1 MKAGSRQPLFNGRAR
16 LNASVFYYD
25 YENFQ
30 SFSQQGINLI
40 VFNADA
46 GNLGAEVEL
55 IANPVEGLEFLFGL
69 SLQDAEQKDVAFG
82 PETRDRAMQNAPD
95 VTFNGLG
102 RYEWPMMDGTM
113 AAQIDFNYVD
123 KRSLNGIDHPGLQG
137 DSYLVANAMVGF
149 SMGNWDASLWV
160 KNFTD
165 EDYIPTLFG
174 HYDVYRRHN

>member
-1 MKAGSRQPLFNGRAR
+1 MP
-16 LNASVFYYD
+16 
-25 YENFQ
+25 
-30 SFSQQGINLI
+30 
-40 VFNADA
+40 
-46 GNLGAEVEL
+46 
-55 IANPVEGLEFLFGL
+55 
-69 SLQDAEQKDVAFG
+69 
-82 PETRDRAMQNAPD
+82 NAPD

-123 KRSLNGIDHPGLQG
+123 DRSLNGIDHPGLQG

-165 EDYIPTLFG
+165 EDYVPTLFDITTFTG
-174 HYDVYRRHN
+174 VMIDAPGPPRWFGGTVRYSW